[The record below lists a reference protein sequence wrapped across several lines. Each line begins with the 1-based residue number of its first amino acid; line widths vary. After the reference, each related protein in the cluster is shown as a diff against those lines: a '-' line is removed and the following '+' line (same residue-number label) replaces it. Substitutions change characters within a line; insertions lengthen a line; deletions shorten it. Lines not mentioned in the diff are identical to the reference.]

1 FLEAME
7 VLLFVIKNG
16 NVIYIASGGTGG
28 QGATNYNSGY
38 IAAYGGAGGSPNGI
52 AGENWCYRN
61 TRYSLIVTGGLV
73 QRHLILDQLVGT
85 AGLSYVPANTG
96 GNGTGPGAG
105 GGGGVGAGGGGGG
118 GTQNNNGGG
127 GGGGGSGGYLQSQV
141 LSVNQG
147 DTITIVV
154 GAGGA
159 AQTVANNTSPGGTGG
174 TTTVSQNGAVQFT
187 VTGGAGG
194 LYATSNGGGFGGA
207 GGSPNGAAGGE
218 GGHGTSDTSS
228 DSGGAGGSTPFGQG
242 GAGGAGTAGAEH
254 GSNGSGPGAGGGGGG
269 DADRGGAGDDGLGGN
284 GADGGVEIVSFGVA
298 LSGAT
303 AVANPDS
310 YNLLTAIQATGQW
323 DGVTPVSATVLCGG
337 AQIGTNSTTPA
348 FSTGSLPANSSLTLT
363 INSGCSINGTSGG
376 AALNIQCPTTIIN
389 NGSINGPIIGV
400 LLGSGSFNG
409 SSNTNI
415 PFTLNRSGV
424 AAGTYT
430 APTITIQSDGRIT
443 SATSGGSV
451 GAGQIINAL
460 GYTPA
465 NDALV
470 VHIAGD
476 TMTGTLTISGANLN
490 VLSPGSIM
498 QNNNT
503 LLPSGCIVM
512 WNGSSAP
519 AGWQLCDGTNGTPDL
534 RGSFIV
540 SQGGP
545 NGYSVGQTGGANF
558 ISTTTGAAGAH
569 THTMDV
575 QGSHNHGGS
584 DGSTV
589 LDITMI
595 PSHTHGFGTSQNV
608 KTGTQ
613 TSYASG
619 GDNSVWDNPSPALT
633 GATGGG
639 LGHNHSIS
647 TDGSHQHNITAVGD
661 HTHSVSFDNRPAFYV
676 LAYIM
681 KL

>member
-1 FLEAME
+1 M
-7 VLLFVIKNG
+7 VTQTNLFAYG
-16 NVIYIASGGTGG
+16 SWRT
-28 QGATNYNSGY
+28 ATNVYVNQQGSWTQCNQVWVNQQGTWRLVFQKAFSFNSEIPSTVYNY
-38 IAAYGGAGGSPNGI
+38 TRAGTYSFTVPSNTSEI
-52 AGENWCYRN
+52 IFNW
-61 TRYSLIVTGGLV
+61 I
-73 QRHLILDQLVGT
+73 
-85 AGLSYVPANTG
+85 
-96 GNGTGPGAG
+96 
-105 GGGGVGAGGGGGG
+105 VGAGGGGGG

-254 GSNGSGPGAGGGGGG
+254 GSNGSGPGGGGGGGG

-337 AQIGTNSTTPA
+337 AQVGTNSTTPA

-389 NGSINGPIIGV
+389 NGSINGPIIG
-400 LLGSGSFNG
+400 
-409 SSNTNI
+409 SSN
-415 PFTLNRSGV
+415 
-424 AAGTYT
+424 
-430 APTITIQSDGRIT
+430 ITWQVY
-443 SATSGGSV
+443 GSV
-451 GAGQIINAL
+451 
-460 GYTPA
+460 
-465 NDALV
+465 
-470 VHIAGD
+470 
-476 TMTGTLTISGANLN
+476 SGPLE
-490 VLSPGSIM
+490 
-498 QNNNT
+498 
-503 LLPSGCIVM
+503 
-512 WNGSSAP
+512 
-519 AGWQLCDGTNGTPDL
+519 
-534 RGSFIV
+534 
-540 SQGGP
+540 
-545 NGYSVGQTGGANF
+545 
-558 ISTTTGAAGAH
+558 
-569 THTMDV
+569 
-575 QGSHNHGGS
+575 
-584 DGSTV
+584 
-589 LDITMI
+589 
-595 PSHTHGFGTSQNV
+595 
-608 KTGTQ
+608 
-613 TSYASG
+613 
-619 GDNSVWDNPSPALT
+619 
-633 GATGGG
+633 
-639 LGHNHSIS
+639 
-647 TDGSHQHNITAVGD
+647 
-661 HTHSVSFDNRPAFYV
+661 
-676 LAYIM
+676 
-681 KL
+681 